1 MADKVILS
9 VGTKRG
15 LFLLESNKRRQK
27 WTVKGPFMKGWTVHH
42 AVIDTRGAPR
52 LHVAA
57 ENFSFA
63 ANAFSGGISGE
74 KLKPSPHPPKAPDMN
89 AKAKKFAKQY
99 GLDMTRRIWLIE
111 PGPAKEKKVLYAG
124 TAPAGLFR
132 SENGGK
138 SWEPVESI
146 NKHRTRKDWSPG
158 AGGQSM
164 HSIQIDPHDSDRMYV
179 AISAAG
185 AFRTDDGGKRWKPIN
200 TAIAKY
206 VGAPKETEVG
216 TCVHKLRVHPTEP
229 GRLFQQNHVGVYR
242 SDDHGDTWNRIDKG
256 LPYDFG
262 FGLALNPHDPETC
275 YVIPLEPEGYA
286 FRATSG
292 ALNVYRAT
300 PNGKGWK
307 KLSKG
312 LPQKH
317 AHVSVLRQAM
327 GSDSL
332 KPCGIYFGTGG
343 GQVFVSADEGA
354 SWSAAAEYLPP
365 VYSVTAAVV

>member
-1 MADKVILS
+1 MADKVILC

-15 LFLLESNKRRQK
+15 LFLLESGRRRRR
-27 WTVKGPFMKGWTVHH
+27 WTVKGPLMKGWTIQH
-42 AVIDTRGAPR
+42 AMIDTRGTPR

-57 ENFSFA
+57 ENVAFA
-63 ANAFSGGISGE
+63 ANAFSGPVSGSN
-74 KLKPSPHPPKAPDMN
+74 LKPAERPPAAPEMN

-99 GLDMTRRIWLIE
+99 GLDMTPRVWLIE

-132 SENGGK
+132 SEDGGK
-138 SWEPVESI
+138 SWEPIEGL
-146 NKHRTRKDWSPG
+146 NKHRSRKDWSPG
-158 AGGQSM
+158 AGGQSL
-164 HSIQIDPHDSDRMYV
+164 HSIQVDPHDPDRLYA

-185 AFRTDDGGKRWKPIN
+185 SFRSDDGGQRWKPIN
-200 TAIAKY
+200 TSVAKY

-242 SDDHGDTWNRIDKG
+242 SDDHGDTWNRIDRG
-256 LPYDFG
+256 LPWDFG
-262 FGLALNPHDPETC
+262 FGLALNPNDPDLC
-275 YVIPLEPEGYA
+275 YVIPLEPEGYT

-292 ALNVYRAT
+292 ALAVYR
-300 PNGKGWK
+300 PNKTGRGWK
-307 KLSKG
+307 KLAKG
-312 LPQKH
+312 LPQNN
-317 AHVSVLRQAM
+317 AYVSVLRQAM
-327 GSDSL
+327 GHDSL

-343 GQVFVSADEGA
+343 GQVFVSADEGE

-365 VYSVTAAVV
+365 VYAVTAAVI